1 MSTKIVNTRA
11 EVTDGEAAQSVTKEH
26 MMKYKKK
33 HKAMT
38 YPIELHVLYSIMLPI
53 YSTEVIGIVW

>member
-1 MSTKIVNTRA
+1 MSTKIVNTRGRS
-11 EVTDGEAAQSVTKEH
+11 DGWGSSSIC
-26 MMKYKKK
+26 YKRTYDEIQEK

>member
-1 MSTKIVNTRA
+1 MSTKIVKTRA
-11 EVTDGEAAQSVTKEH
+11 EVTGGEAAQSVTNEH
-26 MMKYKKK
+26 MKIQKK